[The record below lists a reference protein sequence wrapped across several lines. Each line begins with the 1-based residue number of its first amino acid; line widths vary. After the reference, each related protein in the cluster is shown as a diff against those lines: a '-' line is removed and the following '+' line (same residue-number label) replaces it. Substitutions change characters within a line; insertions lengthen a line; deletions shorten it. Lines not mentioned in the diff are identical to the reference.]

1 MDIVIPTQAQALERL
16 AELSRLL
23 DTATT
28 DIAAFDEEAVRAKSL
43 YEVAYAR
50 AFLNAIG
57 SMDVRKQI
65 AILETQDDSLTYELA
80 QMKVRAC
87 RERIRTLGVQIEVG
101 RSIASAT
108 KTQFMAEAVGQY
120 T

>member
-1 MDIVIPTQAQALERL
+1 MIPTQAVALERL
-16 AELSRLL
+16 AELSRML
-23 DTATT
+23 DSATT
-28 DIAAFDEEAVRAKSL
+28 EIAVLDEEAVRAKAAF
-43 YEVAYAR
+43 EVAYAR
-50 AFLNAIG
+50 AFLDAMG
-57 SMDVRKQI
+57 SMDVRKQV
-65 AILETQDDSLTYELA
+65 AIYETQVESLTYELA

-87 RERIRTLGVQIEVG
+87 KERIRTLGVQIEVG

>member
-1 MDIVIPTQAQALERL
+1 MIPTQAVALERL

-23 DTATT
+23 DAATD
-28 DIAAFDEEAVRAKSL
+28 DIAVLDEEAVRAKAK
-43 YEVAYAR
+43 YEVAYAKQ
-50 AFLNAIG
+50 FLEAIG
-57 SMDVRKQI
+57 SMDIRKQV
-65 AILETQDDSLTYELA
+65 AIYETQDESLTYELA

-87 RERIRTLGVQIEVG
+87 KERIRTLGVQIEVG